1 MTPSAG
7 EWYFLFDEGGNI
19 SQSLINVRDQ
29 EEFNRLQAKLVPLWS
44 SIERFNKDEQTVV
57 VVPNAEVDFPL
68 TGDERQAVEERYL
81 FLLLLLRQPRARMV
95 YVTGQAID
103 PVVIDYYLGL
113 LPGVIPSHAR
123 QRLHLVSPLDP
134 SPGPLTE
141 KLLARPSVIDEIR
154 SLITDPDRAHLIP
167 FLTSWKDRELAM
179 RLGIPMY
186 GADPIHLAL
195 GTKSKSRELFAE
207 AGANHP
213 LGRENLRTEEDLE
226 TAIIEMRAGR
236 PELNHLVVKL
246 DEGVSGAGN
255 ADLVLGNLPA
265 PGDPAEAAAVRG
277 RLPAMQFELSD
288 LSYSVFLDK
297 LAATGGIVE
306 ERIVADE
313 IRSPSVQLRVTPRGV
328 VELLSTH
335 DQVLGGPS
343 GQTFLGSRFPADRGY
358 VCEISKQAWA
368 IGNLLAA
375 KGVLGRFA
383 IDFVTARMDGGAWS
397 SYAIEVNLRK
407 GGTTHPFLTLQFLT
421 DGTYD
426 PDTGDFTAPNGD
438 RKYYVASDH
447 VESPAYRR
455 FTADDLFDVA
465 MMNDLHFDQTRQTGV
480 VFHMMRALPEKGR
493 IGITAVGNS
502 HEEADQLHASVVR
515 ALDEA
520 AEAVTL
526 VE

>member
-1 MTPSAG
+1 M
-7 EWYFLFDEGGNI
+7 DEGGAI
-19 SQSLINVRDQ
+19 SESHIDVHDQ
-29 EEFNRLQAKLVPLWS
+29 TAFDRLQAKLVPLWS

-68 TGDERQAVEERYL
+68 TGAERQAVEERYL

-95 YVTGQAID
+95 YVTGQVID
-103 PVVIDYYLGL
+103 PAIIDYYLGL

-123 QRLHLVSPLDP
+123 KRLHLVAPRDP

-141 KLLARPSVIDEIR
+141 KLLARPSVIEEIR
-154 SLITDPDRAHLIP
+154 SHITNPDRAHLIP

-195 GTKSKSRELFAE
+195 GTKSRSRELFAK
-207 AGANHP
+207 AGADHP
-213 LGRENLRTEEDLE
+213 LGREDLRTEDDL
-226 TAIIEMRAGR
+226 TRAIIAMRKQR
-236 PELNHLVVKL
+236 TELNHLVVKL

-255 ADLVLGNLPA
+255 ANLVLGDLPP
-265 PGDPAEAAAVRG
+265 PGDPTEADAVTE
-277 RLPAMQFELSD
+277 RLPSMQFELGD
-288 LSYSVFLDK
+288 LGYAEFLQK
-297 LAATGGIVE
+297 LQATGGIVE

-313 IRSPSVQLRVTPRGV
+313 IRSPSVQLRVTPRGD

-343 GQTFLGSRFPADRGY
+343 GQTFLGSRFPADQGY
-358 VCEISKQAWA
+358 VCEISRHACA
-368 IGNLLAA
+368 IGNLLAS

-383 IDFVTARMDGGAWS
+383 IDFVTARKADGDWD

-426 PDTGDFTAPNGD
+426 PDTGDFTAPNGR

-447 VESPAYRR
+447 VESPAYRQ
-455 FTADDLFDVA
+455 FTADDLFDIA

-480 VFHMMRALPEKGR
+480 VFHMLRALQEKGR
-493 IGITAVGNS
+493 VGITAVGDS
-502 HEEADQLHASVVR
+502 HEEADQLHAAVIR

-520 AEAVTL
+520 AGGARLIE
-526 VE
+526 